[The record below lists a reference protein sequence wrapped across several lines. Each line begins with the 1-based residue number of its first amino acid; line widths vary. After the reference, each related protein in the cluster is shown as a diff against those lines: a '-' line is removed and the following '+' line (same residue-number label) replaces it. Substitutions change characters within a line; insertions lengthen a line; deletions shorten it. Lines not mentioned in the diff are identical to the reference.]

1 MIEFKN
7 VTIKNFNQQE
17 EVLTNINLSIN
28 DGKFIAVIGNSGVG
42 KTTFLNSIVKNCNI
56 VNGEIIVDHKNI
68 KNLKRKELIKLR
80 KTIGWISQKNT
91 LIEELTVYDNLKLN
105 YRNHKNFFFKIF
117 NIITK
122 DDKQKICSILEK
134 LNILDKC
141 YQKVKDLSGGQQRRI
156 EIAKLLL
163 NKYRIIVADE
173 PLSNLDTKTS
183 SDVLNLLKLV
193 ASENNSTIILTIH
206 DIDQIIN
213 NIDQVV
219 IFKNKQ
225 LVFNGSIKKLSMEE
239 LIIFYV

>member
-1 MIEFKN
+1 M
-7 VTIKNFNQQE
+7 
-17 EVLTNINLSIN
+17 
-28 DGKFIAVIGNSGVG
+28 
-42 KTTFLNSIVKNCNI
+42 
-56 VNGEIIVDHKNI
+56 
-68 KNLKRKELIKLR
+68 NLKRKELIKLR

-193 ASENNSTIILTIH
+193 ATENNSTIILTIH

-225 LVFNGSIKKLSMEE
+225 LVFNGSINKLSREE
-239 LIIFYV
+239 LINFYG